1 MCLALVGAP
10 FFFRPLRH
18 TWGAAALTPR
28 RPAAFDAVEPLAL
41 GDFGT
46 LYVVAF
52 ALLSIAATLGATAF
66 ERWVAESPR
75 GPDGPIESTAIF
87 VISQTRDLVTLM
99 FSALC
104 GRYVV
109 NLFETAK
116 HNSGYV
122 LFIVVSAVVLL
133 KLWEHTANS
142 AGQKKHD

>member
-1 MCLALVGAP
+1 M
-10 FFFRPLRH
+10 
-18 TWGAAALTPR
+18 
-28 RPAAFDAVEPLAL
+28 
-41 GDFGT
+41 
-46 LYVVAF
+46 VAF
-52 ALLSIAATLGATAF
+52 ALLSVAGTLGATAF
-66 ERWVAESPR
+66 QRWVAASPR

-87 VISQTRDLVTLM
+87 VISQARDLVTLM

-109 NLFETAK
+109 NLFQTAK

-142 AGQKKHD
+142 AGRKKPPAPTDRVALLESKVDEMSSMINEMMKMLKQLTNTPKQGRPPKGKK

>member
-1 MCLALVGAP
+1 MVGAP
-10 FFFRPLRH
+10 FFTARCVTRGVRAAHPRPLH
-18 TWGAAALTPR
+18 T
-28 RPAAFDAVEPLAL
+28 AFDAVEPLAL

-66 ERWVAESPR
+66 ARWVAESPR

>member
-1 MCLALVGAP
+1 M
-10 FFFRPLRH
+10 
-18 TWGAAALTPR
+18 
-28 RPAAFDAVEPLAL
+28 
-41 GDFGT
+41 
-46 LYVVAF
+46 VAF
-52 ALLSIAATLGATAF
+52 ALLSVAATLGATAF
-66 ERWVAESPR
+66 QRWVAASAR

-87 VISQTRDLVTLM
+87 VIAQARDLVTLM

-109 NLFETAK
+109 NLFQTAK

-142 AGQKKHD
+142 AGRTDAKERTQ